1 MVTLYIGI
9 YVGHW
14 GKANKT
20 HTDLLDIPQKYLERE
35 KCGFWVAILLD
46 GNNPSP
52 SSTSSSSS
60 SSSSNIKHYAFVS
73 EDKDANENDI
83 ENSLFPSNDNLI
95 GTLAIDI
102 KQGTEKGIYVP
113 KHIFLILF
121 SLSIKKPSITSIKS
135 HF

>member
-9 YVGHW
+9 YLGHW

-46 GNNPSP
+46 GNTSSP
-52 SSTSSSSS
+52 SSVSSSSS
-60 SSSSNIKHYAFVS
+60 SSSTIKHYAFIS
-73 EDKDANENDI
+73 EDKDAKKNDI

-102 KQGTEKGIYVP
+102 KQGK
-113 KHIFLILF
+113 LF
-121 SLSIKKPSITSIKS
+121 
-135 HF
+135 